1 MTAQPSF
8 ATLMRLAWPVVLSR
22 AAQAVIGFSDA
33 AMVASL
39 GEDAVAATTTGAS
52 NALNLFILPMGV
64 VFIVQSFAAQ
74 LAGSG
79 DVAGSR
85 RYAWYGIAIALAAGL
100 ISALGMP
107 ALSPVIAS
115 LGYTENVR
123 TLLVDYMVIRLFSC
137 AAVVGTEAI
146 GNWYAGIGNT
156 RVPMFV
162 SFLAMGLNIAFNWI
176 FIFGHLGA
184 PAMGVAGAAL
194 GRALARTVA
203 FLVALLAFIRGL
215 GAPRRRT
222 AGRFA
227 GHELRRMLRF
237 GLPNGFNW
245 FLEFAAFTFFINV
258 VVADLGTTAVAA
270 FMAVVQVNSIAFMPA
285 FGVASAGAIL
295 VGQAI
300 GADRRD
306 DVGAL
311 VRRTMVITGAW
322 QVFVGLVY
330 ASMPGAVMSIFASDD
345 VPSDALV
352 TLGTRMLLVSTA
364 WQLFDAIAITLSE
377 ALRAAGDTAWCMW
390 ARVVL
395 AWVLF
400 VPLSGWV
407 VLRGDAG
414 PVGAIA
420 CLVAYLVVLAG
431 LLAWR
436 FRSGAWRAIDLTGA
450 AGHGVDVPG
459 PAT

>member
-85 RYAWYGIAIALAAGL
+85 RYAWYGLALALAAGV
-100 ISALGMP
+100 IAALGMP
-107 ALSPVIAS
+107 LLPAVIGT
-115 LGYTENVR
+115 LGYTDNVR
-123 TLLVDYMVIRLFSC
+123 TLLVDYMVIRMVSC
-137 AAVVGTEAI
+137 AAVVGIEAI

-156 RVPMFV
+156 RVPMFIA
-162 SFLAMGLNIAFNWI
+162 FLAMALNIAFNWI

-194 GRALARTVA
+194 ASALASTVA
-203 FLVALLAFIRGL
+203 FAVALFAFVRGL
-215 GAPRRRT
+215 GAPRGRT
-222 AGRFA
+222 TGRFRA
-227 GHELRRMLRF
+227 DELRRMLRF

-330 ASMPGAVMSIFASDD
+330 ASMPGAVMSIFAADD

-364 WQLFDAIAITLSE
+364 WQLFDAVAITLSE

-436 FRSGAWRAIDLTGA
+436 FRSGAWRTIDLTGA
-450 AGHGVDVPG
+450 SHG
-459 PAT
+459 AH